1 MLQIVTART
10 AAFQAQRDPG
20 VNMSKSGNLVH
31 LAPIFSSNDAPTIY
45 YAEDGPY
52 LPRIL
57 IFYWPV
63 QALGSLS
70 SASRVRTTILSA
82 AGFKSFGAFSI
93 APSSSFYSAVHKLP
107 DEKQRDDVCRAL
119 AFALCRYFSEV
130 PTEVKNAIT
139 EENLKEGPGLKWG
152 QTHAA
157 QIACKM
163 TRVMNVQE
171 IIEAL
176 RPFSKEQTTV
186 PTTAPPVRPLASIR
200 KTRPSYLPQDINQNN
215 SAFSRF
221 TTPSKRIP
229 SGSRRSPSASTMKK
243 AAINA
248 AHKQN
253 TEQLEALRFKMCELV
268 DTEDRYIGRLQELI
282 DLVLSQG
289 RTAKSISSK
298 FTSSKSQKT
307 VNAMLQFPSLLDQI
321 KDLNLAFLDDV
332 ESVLQATEDQAL
344 TYIEQSP
351 AQPSMSQPQPKDPVA
366 IYAFAKVLL
375 NHFPKFPVPYRS
387 YLDLHAQISSNLDQ
401 FFRDDASS
409 IQLAPSL
416 LMEPAQRI
424 SRYSLYIDA
433 MIPMIP
439 PTSSLAIKTLEKA
452 RKIIAEICEMEPA
465 ASAILDSIR
474 IEHEAKKRSLSP
486 TKLISGLSSLNRAN
500 TIREAPA
507 KTSSISGFATISS
520 GSLRD
525 RDAPRLLP
533 SLSRSFSKK
542 SRSRPGLAGILGET
556 NPDQA
561 QNRGTVTNDENARPK
576 SSSSGNAP
584 SGSGGL
590 YSALSFG
597 RRFRPDTSHSQSTN
611 SSSPSRPGSKG
622 RTLDDVAEHQQ
633 NSSFNEDSAVDVSAL
648 DEERS
653 RPRDRVSS
661 GNIEH
666 YRAQVMKLEQENYKL
681 LAENAELK
689 RLVRECRCRG
699 R

>member
-1 MLQIVTART
+1 
-10 AAFQAQRDPG
+10 
-20 VNMSKSGNLVH
+20 MSKSGNLTQ
-31 LAPIFSSNDAPTIY
+31 LSSIFSGHDTPTIY

-63 QALGSLS
+63 HALGALGST
-70 SASRVRTTILSA
+70 SRVRTTILSA
-82 AGFKSFGAFSI
+82 AGFKSYGAFSV
-93 APSSSFYSAVHKLP
+93 APSSSYYSAVHKLP

-139 EENLKEGPGLKWG
+139 EENLREGPGLKWG

-157 QIACKM
+157 QVACKM
-163 TRVMNVQE
+163 TRVINTQE

-176 RPFSKEQTTV
+176 RPFSKER
-186 PTTAPPVRPLASIR
+186 PSSPIPPPAIRPLTSIR
-200 KTRPSYLPQDINQNN
+200 KTRPSYLPADPSQT
-215 SAFSRF
+215 STPFSRF
-221 TTPSKRIP
+221 TTPSKRVSSGQKKSP
-229 SGSRRSPSASTMKK
+229 SGSTIKKNSISAT
-243 AAINA
+243 
-248 AHKQN
+248 HKQN
-253 TEQLEALRFKMCELV
+253 IEQWEALRFKMCELV
-268 DTEDRYIGRLQELI
+268 DTEDRYIVRLQELI
-282 DLVLSQG
+282 DLVMSQG
-289 RTAKSISSK
+289 RTAKSINNKVS
-298 FTSSKSQKT
+298 SSKSQKT

-332 ESVLQATEDQAL
+332 ESALQASEDQAL
-344 TYIEQSP
+344 NFIEQSP
-351 AQPSMSQPQPKDPVA
+351 GVPNTAAQQPRDP
-366 IYAFAKVLL
+366 IGITGFSKVLL
-375 NHFPKFPVPYRS
+375 NHFPKFPVPYRA

-401 FFRDDASS
+401 FFKDDATSV
-409 IQLAPSL
+409 QVAPSL

-424 SRYSLYIDA
+424 SRYSLYIDN
-433 MIPMIP
+433 MLPQIPTTNTI
-439 PTSSLAIKTLEKA
+439 AIRTLEKA

-465 ASAILDSIR
+465 ASAILDSLR

-486 TKLISGLSSLNRAN
+486 TKLISGLTRAN

-507 KTSSISGFATISS
+507 KTATLTNYATISA

-525 RDAPRLLP
+525 REGPRLLP

-542 SRSRPGLAGILGET
+542 TRSRPGLAGILSEQ

-561 QNRGTVTNDENARPK
+561 QNRYAANDENARPK
-576 SSSSGNAP
+576 SS
-584 SGSGGL
+584 GSGGAL

-597 RRFRPDTSHSQSTN
+597 RKFRSDTSHTHTN
-611 SSSPSRPGSKG
+611 STPPLTSSPSSRPGSKG
-622 RTLDDVAEHQQ
+622 LPLEDVREHEQSQ
-633 NSSFNEDSAVDVSAL
+633 LVQSQSQTQSFNEDSAVDVRATID
-648 DEERS
+648 DERVK
-653 RPRDRVSS
+653 PRDRSSS

-666 YRAQVMKLEQENYKL
+666 YKAQVMRLEQENYKL

-689 RLVRECRCRG
+689 RLARECKCRV